1 MQPTVTVPPA
11 TAQSLPARWRHALKP
26 ASWPKLLV
34 PTVLGQGLGLAV
46 APAWSWGAAAFGV
59 AFTLALGV
67 FIVLMN
73 DWADV
78 RVDRLKREMFPTG
91 CSPKTIPDGLLS
103 ARAVLVVG
111 LLAGVLA
118 LALAASLAGPL
129 ARPWLGALG
138 LACVA
143 TFVAYSLPPLAL
155 NYRGGG
161 ELLETLGVGVLL
173 PWVQAYAL
181 SGLVWSPH
189 WAWLVGHAWLALA
202 SALASGL
209 SDEESDRAG
218 GKRTF
223 TTMLGNGVVRA
234 GVRTCL
240 SLGALA
246 WAVAGVLG
254 VGPAPWVG
262 LLAAVALSLHLPALR
277 GLGAVAV
284 TNAFEAQGLYK
295 QALHQACWLA
305 TLTLAVGVVIASRV
319 GP

>member
-1 MQPTVTVPPA
+1 MQPTTTAPPPSA
-11 TAQSLPARWRHALKP
+11 PGLPARWRHALKP

-67 FIVLMN
+67 FIVLLN

-91 CSPKTIPDGLLS
+91 CSPKTIPDGLLP
-103 ARAVLVVG
+103 ARLVLAAGLVGGLVAVG
-111 LLAGVLA
+111 LAFGLAT
-118 LALAASLAGPL
+118 PL
-129 ARPWLGALG
+129 DRPWLGAFG

-161 ELLETLGVGVLL
+161 ELLEMLGVGVLL
-173 PWVQAYAL
+173 PWLQAYAI
-181 SGLVWSPH
+181 SGMPWSPQ
-189 WAWLVGHAWLALA
+189 WAWLAGHAWLALA
-202 SALASGL
+202 SAVASGL
-209 SDEESDRAG
+209 SDEQSDRAG

-223 TTMLGNGVVRA
+223 TTMLGNGVARA

-240 SLGALA
+240 SLGALS
-246 WAVAGVLG
+246 WAVAAVLG

-277 GLGAVAV
+277 RLGAAAV
-284 TNAFEAQGLYK
+284 TNAFAAQGVYK

-305 TLTLAVGVVIASRV
+305 TLTLTVGVVAAARL